1 MHDAAIVTGWMALA
15 YAVVCNQ
22 PSQKALQYFCCT
34 PDERKPV
41 KTRKALKTERVL
53 CVIREYPDESLQ
65 WIAEKAGCSVALVE
79 NVIISARRKLRFVK
93 DEGYSQWEKKVL
105 EKNAHDPTR
114 HYGKIASDLQL
125 DRKKVRLFL
134 LQEVGRLSIE

>member
-1 MHDAAIVTGWMALA
+1 MYDAAIVTGWMALA
-15 YAVVCNQ
+15 YAVICNQ

-53 CVIREYPDESLQ
+53 CVIREESLQ
-65 WIAEKAGCSVALVE
+65 WMAEKAGCSVALVE
-79 NVIISARRKLRFVK
+79 NVIISARRKLCFVEK
-93 DEGYSQWEKKVL
+93 DGYSQWEKAIL
-105 EKNAHDPTR
+105 EKNSHDPTR

-134 LQEVGRLSIE
+134 LREIGRLS